1 MRWTII
7 WTPGW
12 NGINKSKYCPP
23 TQFSIFR
30 RPCEPTSWLTFRLIL
45 CRSLRPEREGQRGEL
60 NLIAP
65 HRTQLPLAFAFS
77 FHCWPSALPWIW
89 KMSSNSSAGVGWYVQ
104 QCGLCCC
111 TLPIPPAGRRH
122 RRRAIARKK
131 GRVRTVVEFGHGQN
145 SKRILTYQP
154 YILNTNYLSALLL
167 SFTKGMSILHLTK

>member
-1 MRWTII
+1 MID
-7 WTPGW
+7 
-12 NGINKSKYCPP
+12 
-23 TQFSIFR
+23 FS
-30 RPCEPTSWLTFRLIL
+30 TY
-45 CRSLRPEREGQRGEL
+45 SLSVTAREREGQRGEL
-60 NLIAP
+60 TLIAP

-131 GRVRTVVEFGHGQN
+131 GRVGTVVEFETQSYRIKKDCLFDPGFRPWIWKMSSN
-145 SKRILTYQP
+145 S
-154 YILNTNYLSALLL
+154 SAGSVGVLC
-167 SFTKGMSILHLTK
+167 STLHCTAVLHQVPPVGWQC

>member
-1 MRWTII
+1 MNIVPNTTFDI
-7 WTPGW
+7 
-12 NGINKSKYCPP
+12 P
-23 TQFSIFR
+23 TALRAELVIDFS
-30 RPCEPTSWLTFRLIL
+30 TY
-45 CRSLRPEREGQRGEL
+45 SLSVTETREREGQRGEL

-131 GRVRTVVEFGHGQN
+131 GRVKTVVELGHGQN
-145 SKRILTYQP
+145 SKRILTYQL
-154 YILNTNYLSALLL
+154 YILNTNCLSALLL